1 MFPSLSWPEA
11 VVQLYPSTSAQQMLS
26 LTWPEA
32 VVNIHPLDVDIVV
45 INVSVPFLARGRG
58 ATLSIHIS
66 PAEAVPFLA
75 KGRGATPSIVVSKAR
90 GN

>member
-1 MFPSLSWPEA
+1 MIAATITTLSP
-11 VVQLYPSTSAQQMLS
+11 VDSAQQMLS

-75 KGRGATPSIVVSKAR
+75 KGRGATPPIVVSKAR